1 MGRDRGPGFPSYGGP
16 LSSPVTDPD
25 LLAFIRGS
33 IRSVWALELL
43 LLMRNRRDRSWTADG
58 LVQELRASTP
68 LVTDVL
74 GAFEA
79 AGLVTRD
86 EEGRY
91 AYAPASAALDHY
103 CDVLDRTYRERP
115 VSVVNAIVTAPNDKL
130 QNFADAFRLKR
141 GD

>member
-1 MGRDRGPGFPSYGGP
+1 M
-16 LSSPVTDPD
+16 SSPVNDPD

-43 LLMRNRRDRSWTADG
+43 LLMRNRRDRDWTAEQ

-68 LVTDVL
+68 LVSDVL
-74 GAFEA
+74 NTFEA
-79 AGLVTRD
+79 AGLVTRSTD
-86 EEGRY
+86 DRY
-91 AYAPASAALDHY
+91 AYAPASAALARY
-103 CDVLDRTYRERP
+103 CDTLDSAYRERP

-141 GD
+141 GE